1 MKIKAVV
8 IVSALLLLQLSPPAA
23 VAQRRGG
30 GELQRLRQE
39 VQELKEGQQAL
50 MEQLLELKEMLGAGR
65 AQPAASKKS
74 VLSTE
79 GMPFKGESTARLV
92 LIEFSDYQCPFC
104 AQHARETF
112 PKLDRDYVKTGKL
125 KYVFGDLPLEEIH
138 PDALRAAKAAACASD
153 QGKYWEMH
161 DQLFKSQNAL
171 GQGELSLHAQALG
184 LEVLPFQRCLFS
196 DKHEAR
202 IRHARDV
209 AASVGVSGTPT
220 FLVGLASPDG
230 SQVEVLK
237 VLVGI
242 QSYANF
248 KAVLDQLMAASE

>member
-1 MKIKAVV
+1 MKTKAIVT
-8 IVSALLLLQLSPPAA
+8 VSALLLLLPSPPAS
-23 VAQRRGG
+23 VAQRSGG
-30 GELQRLRQE
+30 GELQRLRRE
-39 VQELKEGQQAL
+39 VQELKEGQKAL
-50 MEQLLELKEMLGAGR
+50 MEQLLELKELLSANR
-65 AQPAASKKS
+65 AEPAASKKY
-74 VLSTE
+74 VLSTD
-79 GMPFKGESTARLV
+79 GMPFKGEATARLV

-138 PDALRAAKAAACASD
+138 PDAMRAAKAAACASE

-161 DQLFKSQNAL
+161 AQLFKSQNAL

-202 IRHARDV
+202 IRRAKEV

-220 FLVGLASPDG
+220 FIIGLAGPDG
-230 SQVEVLK
+230 SKVEVLK

-242 QSYANF
+242 QSYASF
-248 KAVLDQLMAASE
+248 QGVLDQLIAAGE